1 MAVRL
6 CNENLSKVPANFSVP
21 QYDRSQVTS
30 GILHIGPSNFFCSHF
45 AVFADR
51 LLANQFKAG
60 LPLTWGVTAVSMKTA
75 RARDELAPQDF
86 LYTLSGRGKGIE
98 EAHVIGSVRDILVAQ
113 ENPQNVLAA
122 ALDPNTKVISLTVTQ
137 KGYYYSPDGGI
148 DFNDADI
155 KADLAAADGAERTA
169 IGLIGTVLKERRRLG
184 MAPPTIVS
192 LDNFPNNGGTLRA
205 AVKGYLGEKHPDV
218 LEWFDRYVE
227 FPVTMV
233 DRITP
238 GITEEHKFHV
248 AGKGVDDAHAIKA
261 EPMPGM
267 AFVLQDK
274 VSRDPATGKPVDF
287 PDFASVGALVRESV
301 EPYEL
306 LKLRSLNGAHFFA
319 GCTAHNMGYKYM
331 HEAIQ
336 DPLVRDAVKVF
347 WHEVR
352 QTLLPTEGVDQME
365 FFKGLLLRL
374 ENDKIQD
381 PLTRLARNGSQ
392 DKVRP
397 RIVDPLRETMHR
409 SDMTHGSF
417 TFALASWI
425 EYLKDLDEDG
435 YVKGSPRFDDKGNPI
450 DPNDKKAALSGL
462 LTQVTPDLTDASSIL
477 IRDDLRFNGV
487 GRSAV
492 VQEEVQNFLVS
503 FKEKGIRATLDAYM
517 TERGP
522 MPLGFDDAD
531 NDNLDAAPLVVG
543 ADAPKP
549 TQP

>member
-6 CNENLSKVPANFSVP
+6 CNENLNQVPAFFSVP
-21 QYDRSQVTS
+21 SYDRSQVTS
-30 GILHIGPSNFFCSHF
+30 GILHIGPSNFFRAHL
-45 AVFADR
+45 AVYADR
-51 LLANQFKAG
+51 LLEQQHKAG
-60 LPLTWGVTAVSMKTA
+60 QPLTWGITAVSMKTSHV
-75 RARDELAPQDF
+75 RDDIAPQDF

-98 EAHVIGSVRDILVAQ
+98 EANVIGSVRDILVAQ

-122 ALDPNTKVISLTVTQ
+122 ALDPNIKVVSLTVTQ
-137 KGYYYSPDGGI
+137 KGYYYSPNGGI
-148 DFNDADI
+148 DFNDAEI
-155 KADLAAADGAERTA
+155 KADLAAADGEEKTA
-169 IGLIGTVLKERRRLG
+169 IGLIVTMLKERRRLG
-184 MAPPTIVS
+184 IAPPTIVS

-205 AVKGYLGEKHPDV
+205 AVRGYAEEKYPKL
-218 LEWFDRYVE
+218 LEWFDKYVE

-238 GITEEHKFHV
+238 GKTEEHVFHV
-248 AGKGVDDAHAIKA
+248 AAKGLNDAHPVKA

-267 AFVLQDK
+267 AFVIQNK
-274 VSRDPATGKPVDF
+274 VSRDPATGEAVAF
-287 PDFASVGALVRESV
+287 PDFESVGALVRESV

-319 GCTAHNMGYKYM
+319 GCTAHNLGHKYM

-336 DPLVRDAVKVF
+336 DPLVRSAVKVF
-347 WHEVR
+347 WSEVK

-397 RIVDPLRETMHR
+397 RIVDPLREMMHR

-425 EYLKDLDEDG
+425 EYLKDLDADG
-435 YVKGSPRFDDKGNPI
+435 YVKGSPRFDDKGKPI
-450 DPNDKKAALSGL
+450 EPNDKKAALSGL
-462 LTQVTPDLTDASSIL
+462 LTQVTPDLTDPASIL
-477 IRDDLRFNGV
+477 VREDLRFNGV
-487 GRSAV
+487 GSSAM
-492 VQEEVQNFLVS
+492 VQEEVQSFLVS
-503 FKEKGIRATLDAYM
+503 FKENGVRATLENYIM
-517 TERGP
+517 TRGP
-522 MPLGFDDAD
+522 APVGFDDAD
-531 NDNLDAAPLVVG
+531 NDNLNDFQLVAG
-543 ADAPKP
+543 GEEPRP